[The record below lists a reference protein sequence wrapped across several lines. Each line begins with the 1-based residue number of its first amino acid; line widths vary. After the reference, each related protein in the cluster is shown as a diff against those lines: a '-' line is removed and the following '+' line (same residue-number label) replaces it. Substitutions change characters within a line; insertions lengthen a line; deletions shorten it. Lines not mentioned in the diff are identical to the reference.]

1 VLSGAVLAGI
11 TDMARRRKP
20 QNWPRRAQIKV
31 RLPEPLRYK
40 LEKDAASRGHSMNTE
55 IIRRYKLEKDAAS
68 RGHSMNTEIIRRL
81 HESFF
86 VQDQAQADQ
95 AQAKV
100 VAETLL
106 DALPGEIVSEIAET
120 IKRWEAEDA
129 MADSYDET
137 WDREHSK

>member
-1 VLSGAVLAGI
+1 
-11 TDMARRRKP
+11 
-20 QNWPRRAQIKV
+20 
-31 RLPEPLRYK
+31 
-40 LEKDAASRGHSMNTE
+40 MNEE
-55 IIRRYKLEKDAAS
+55 IV
-68 RGHSMNTEIIRRL
+68 RRL
-81 HESFF
+81 HESYF
-86 VQDQAQADQ
+86 VQDQAQQTQ

-120 IKRWEAEDA
+120 IKRWEADDA

>member
-1 VLSGAVLAGI
+1 MSCGGIVKVPYCGTTTHVLRSAVSHRLGGGI
-11 TDMARRRKP
+11 DMARRRKP

-40 LEKDAASRGHSMNTE
+40 LEKH
-55 IIRRYKLEKDAAS
+55 AAS

-86 VQDQAQADQ
+86 VQDQARTDQ

-129 MADSYDET
+129 MADRYDET